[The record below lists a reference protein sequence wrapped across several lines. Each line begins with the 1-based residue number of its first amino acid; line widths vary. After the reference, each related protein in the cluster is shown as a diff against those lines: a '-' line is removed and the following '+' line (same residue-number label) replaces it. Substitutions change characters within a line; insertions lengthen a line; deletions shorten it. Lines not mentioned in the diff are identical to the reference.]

1 MRTKGVFRASIL
13 ASIFVMLC
21 TIQIEPLHP
30 AQQANVGVRLEEILK
45 RTGEYCE
52 KVKNLALHYVCKEN
66 IQNTIYY
73 YKTKDVIGTVPFSSY
88 RAATKKLEF
97 RGTKKESWVYDY
109 QLIRK
114 SGEMTERRNLLE
126 ENGKE
131 NIEQDVGLQNL
142 KYSSKYIVFGPVG
155 FLSKYW
161 QDHFSYEIVRSE
173 DIADKKAVV
182 IKAYPK
188 QARKENYN
196 VGHIWIDVKD
206 YSILRIQ
213 WEPLSIQN
221 YEEEKIRLPIG
232 ELKKTVIWNVDFG
245 VEKKGI
251 RFPSLQTVQE
261 IIVEEN
267 DKRHTLEKTEFL
279 YTEYKFFVVE
289 TEIKY

>member
-1 MRTKGVFRASIL
+1 LRKGFFRAGLLALIL
-13 ASIFVMLC
+13 LTLC
-21 TIQIEPLHP
+21 SIQIEPSHSFK
-30 AQQANVGVRLEEILK
+30 QADVGVRLEEILK

-52 KVKNLALHYVCKEN
+52 KVKNLALHYICKEH

-73 YKTKDVIGTVPFSSY
+73 YTTKDVIGTVPFSSY
-88 RAATKKLEF
+88 RAATKKLKF
-97 RGTKKESWVYDY
+97 RGTKKESWVCDY

-126 ENGKE
+126 ENGKA
-131 NIEQDVGLQNL
+131 NFEQNVELQNL

-161 QDHFSYEIVRSE
+161 QNHFSYEILRSE
-173 DIADKKAVV
+173 DIADRRAVV
-182 IKAYPK
+182 IIASPK
-188 QARKENYN
+188 QVRKENYN

-232 ELKKTVIWNVDFG
+232 EFKKTVIWNVDFG

-261 IIVEEN
+261 LIIE
-267 DKRHTLEKTEFL
+267 DGKKRHVLEKTEFL
-279 YTEYKFFVVE
+279 YTE
-289 TEIKY
+289 

>member
-1 MRTKGVFRASIL
+1 MRNKGFLGAGLLTLIL
-13 ASIFVMLC
+13 LTLC
-21 TIQIEPLHP
+21 SIQIEPLCP
-30 AQQANVGVRLEEILK
+30 ALQADVGDRLEEILK

-73 YKTKDVIGTVPFSSY
+73 YRTKDVIGTVPSSSY

-97 RGTKKESWVYDY
+97 RGTKKESWIYDY
-109 QLIRK
+109 QLVRK

-126 ENGKE
+126 ENGKAK
-131 NIEQDVGLQNL
+131 IEQDVSLQNL
-142 KYSSKYIVFGPVG
+142 KYSSQYIVFGPVG

-161 QDHFSYEIVRSE
+161 QNHFSYEIVRIE
-173 DIADKKAVV
+173 DIANRRAVV
-182 IKAYPK
+182 IKASPK
-188 QARKENYN
+188 QVRKENYN
-196 VGHIWIDVKD
+196 VGHIWIDIKD

-221 YEEEKIRLPIG
+221 FEEERIRLPIG
-232 ELKKTVIWNVDFG
+232 EFKKTVIWNVDFG
-245 VEKKGI
+245 VEEKGV

-261 IIVEEN
+261 IIIE
-267 DKRHTLEKTEFL
+267 DSKKRHVLEKTEFS
-279 YTEYKFFVVE
+279 YEEYKFFVVE